1 MISIKKTASSET
13 PSKAN
18 ILPCRVKYTGP
29 ASSSRQL
36 WNPTTQ
42 PATAASTA
50 AAGVTAN
57 PGDNAEVETHTSYFR
72 GRKLLGTKLA
82 VPDGYQGFVLDA
94 GSASNPPLTGNQ
106 KREML
111 YQGDDDGEEDEEDGD
126 IQGKAEWTTKA
137 SFEEI
142 MVWGHEVLVDG
153 TQDGVVKGVEE
164 WMGMAKI
171 LNGY

>member
-1 MISIKKTASSET
+1 MISIKKPASSEI

-18 ILPCRVKYTGP
+18 ILPCRIKYTGP

-42 PATAASTA
+42 PAAAAASTA
-50 AAGVTAN
+50 AGDSAN
-57 PGDNAEVETHTSYFR
+57 PGDNAKVETHTSYFR
-72 GRKLLGTKLA
+72 GRKLVGTKLA
-82 VPDGYQGFVLDA
+82 VPDGYQDA

-111 YQGDDDGEEDEEDGD
+111 YQGDDDEEDEEDGD
-126 IQGKAEWTTKA
+126 IQGKVEWTTKA

-164 WMGMAKI
+164 WMGIAKI

>member
-1 MISIKKTASSET
+1 MISIKKPTSSET

-18 ILPCRVKYTGP
+18 ILPCRIKYTGP

-42 PATAASTA
+42 PAASSSSDA
-50 AAGVTAN
+50 VVAN
-57 PGDNAEVETHTSYFR
+57 PGDNAKAVVETHTSYFR
-72 GRKLLGTKLA
+72 GRKLVGTKLA
-82 VPDGYQGFVLDA
+82 VPEGYQGYILDA
-94 GSASNPPLTGNQ
+94 GTTSNPPLTGNQ

-111 YQGDDDGEEDEEDGD
+111 YQDNDEDEDEEGD
-126 IQGKAEWTTKA
+126 IGGKVEWTTKA

-142 MVWGHEVLVDG
+142 MVWGHEVAVDG

-164 WMGMAKI
+164 WMGMAGI

>member
-1 MISIKKTASSET
+1 MISIKKPASSET

-18 ILPCRVKYTGP
+18 ILPCRIKYTGL

-42 PATAASTA
+42 SATAGA

-57 PGDNAEVETHTSYFR
+57 PGDNAKAETHTSYFR
-72 GRKLLGTKLA
+72 GRKLVGTKLA
-82 VPDGYQGFVLDA
+82 VPDGYQGFILDA

-111 YQGDDDGEEDEEDGD
+111 YQGDDDEEDEEDGD
-126 IQGKAEWTTKA
+126 IQGKVEWTTKA

-164 WMGMAKI
+164 WMGMANI